1 MRKVFIRIA
10 AAVIKYSA
18 TIFLFRTCLEQ
29 YRHDLPWY
37 VQSPVVW
44 MGLYLPLLLG
54 YETLAK
60 LVFDTLSGSKPI
72 EKR

>member
-1 MRKVFIRIA
+1 MRKLFIKIA
-10 AAVIKYSA
+10 AAVITYSA
-18 TIFLFRTCLEQ
+18 AIFLFRTCLEQ

-60 LVFDTLSGSKPI
+60 LVLDTLSGSKPT

>member
-1 MRKVFIRIA
+1 MRKVIIKIA
-10 AAVIKYSA
+10 GYTLKFSA
-18 TIFLFRTCLEQ
+18 IIFLSNICIQHIRP
-29 YRHDLPWY
+29 DLAWY
-37 VQSPVVW
+37 IQSPIVW
-44 MGLYLPLLLG
+44 VGVYLPLWMG